1 MATELE
7 LKLDLD
13 PALIDKVRRHGLI
26 RRLRQGKAVSQDLRS
41 VYFDTR
47 DHTLRQIGATVRIRH
62 IGKRRIQN
70 VKMRRPAESG
80 AHFNRLEWE
89 HDVFDDTPALVALS
103 ETSLPQVLAT
113 PLTDLSLA
121 PQFATFFRRSSYV
134 LATDEAEVELSI
146 DHGGVETDQQTQPFC
161 ELELELKRGTPQ
173 ALFTF
178 ARELASTLPVRIG
191 TVAKSERGY
200 RLLTGE
206 TPDVKRA
213 KAPALTAEMTAA
225 QALQVIGRACLSH
238 LLANQEALQKQR
250 SPESVHQMRVAMR
263 RFRSALTVFRP
274 ALSAQDPQLAT
285 IRDHARWIADT
296 LGEARDLDVFLSE
309 GLSSA
314 EDALINAEVPAA
326 LFTPLRQELMA
337 RRTAAYERAIT
348 TAASPAFTLA
358 CLDLAEWIES
368 GAWLTLNDEAA
379 ASARNQPVAGFAA
392 GILETRHRK
401 ILKRGH
407 RFATLSAAARHQVRI
422 EIKKLRYSVD
432 FFGALFPGKR
442 TAPFAD
448 SLAVLQDQ
456 LGHLNDGA
464 VALGLLQSLSEQVPG
479 CALPAGLVGGWHAAH
494 RADALETARRSWKAF
509 CRRRVFWT

>member
-26 RRLRQGKAVSQDLRS
+26 RRLRQGKAISQDLRS
-41 VYFDTR
+41 VYFDTS

-62 IGKRRIQN
+62 VGKRRIQN

-89 HDVFDDTPALVALS
+89 HDVFDDAPALVALN
-103 ETSLPQVLAT
+103 ETALPQALPT
-113 PLTDLSLA
+113 PLTDLSLQ
-121 PQFATFFRRSSYV
+121 PQFATQFRRSSYL
-134 LATDEAEVELSI
+134 LATEDAEVELSI
-146 DHGGVETDQQTQPFC
+146 DHGGVETDGRQQPFC

-206 TPDVKRA
+206 LPGVKKA
-213 KAPALTAEMTAA
+213 KAPPLTPDMTTA
-225 QALQVIGRACLSH
+225 QALQIIGRSCLSH
-238 LLANQEALQKQR
+238 LLANQDALQKQR

-274 ALSAQDPQLAT
+274 ALSEQDPQLAA
-285 IRDHARWIADT
+285 IRDHARWIAET
-296 LGEARDLDVFLSE
+296 LGEARDLDVFLAE
-309 GLSSA
+309 GLSQA
-314 EDALINAEVPAA
+314 EDALLAAEVPAG
-326 LFTPLRQELMA
+326 LFTPLRQELSA
-337 RRTAAYERAIT
+337 RRTAAYERAIS

-358 CLDLAEWIES
+358 CLDLAEWIET
-368 GAWLTLNDEAA
+368 GAWLTAEDETAA
-379 ASARNQPVAGFAA
+379 LRQQPICDFAA
-392 GILETRHRK
+392 TVLAARHRK
-401 ILKRGH
+401 VLRRGQH
-407 RFATLSAAARHQVRI
+407 FATLSMEARHRARI
-422 EIKKLRYSVD
+422 EVKKLRYSVD
-432 FFGALFPGKR
+432 FFGALYSGKR
-442 TAPFAD
+442 AAAFAD
-448 SLAVLQDQ
+448 GLADLQEH

-464 VALGLLQSLSEQVPG
+464 VALALIQTLAQQVPA
-479 CALPAGLVGGWHAAH
+479 CALPGGLVGGWHAAA
-494 RADALETARRSWKAF
+494 RADALEQARRSWKTF
-509 CRRRVFWT
+509 RTCRPFWK

>member
-26 RRLRQGKAVSQDLRS
+26 RRLRQGKAISQDLRS
-41 VYFDTR
+41 VYFDTS
-47 DHTLRQIGATVRIRH
+47 DHALRQIGATVRIRH
-62 IGKRRIQN
+62 VGKRRIQN
-70 VKMRRPAESG
+70 VKLRRTAESG

-89 HDVFDDTPALVALS
+89 HDVFEDRPALVALN
-103 ETSLPQVLAT
+103 ETALPQALST
-113 PLTDLSLA
+113 PLSDLSLS
-121 PQFATFFRRSSYV
+121 PQFATFFRRSSYL

-146 DHGGVETDQQTQPFC
+146 DHGGVETDQRTQPFC

-206 TPDVKRA
+206 TPGVKRA
-213 KAPALTAEMTAA
+213 KAPALTAELTAA
-225 QALQVIGRACLSH
+225 QALQVIGRTCLTH
-238 LLANQEALQKQR
+238 LLANQEALHKQR

-274 ALSAQDPQLAT
+274 ALSGQDPQLAA

-309 GLSSA
+309 SLSSA
-314 EDALINAEVPAA
+314 EEALIGAEVAA
-326 LFTPLRQELMA
+326 AVFTPLRQELMA
-337 RRTAAYERAIT
+337 RRAAAYERAISA
-348 TAASPAFTLA
+348 AASPAFTLA
-358 CLDLAEWIES
+358 CLDLAEWIET
-368 GAWLTLNDEAA
+368 GAWLTLDDEAA
-379 ASARNQPVAGFAA
+379 AGVRSQPVREFAA
-392 GILETRHRK
+392 AVLQTRHRK
-401 ILKRGH
+401 VLKRGH
-407 RFATLSAAARHQVRI
+407 RFARLSAAARHQMRI
-422 EIKKLRYSVD
+422 EVKKLRYSVD
-432 FFGALFPGKR
+432 FFGGLFPGKR
-442 TAPFAD
+442 TTAFAE
-448 SLAVLQDQ
+448 SLAILQDQ

-464 VALGLLQSLSEQVPG
+464 VALGLLQNLSEQVPG

-494 RADALETARRSWKAF
+494 RTDAIETTRDSWKAF
-509 CRRRVFWT
+509 CRRRTFWN